1 MGQLMLV
8 RHGQASWGTDD
19 YDVLSPLGW
28 EQSRLLGEALARRG
42 LKPDLVVHGDMRRH
56 RETAEAALEG
66 AGWADV
72 ELVVDAGWNEFDHI
86 GMLARHPTPFGDDE
100 PTRSQ
105 FQEWFEEATARWTG
119 GEYDA
124 DYHESFSAFAERIG
138 AALERTV
145 GLLGPNE
152 TGLVFTSGGPVAWS
166 AASLLSGSGSTPGGC
181 AALWSQLNTVVVN
194 SSITKVVVGG
204 RGRTLV
210 SFNEHSHLEG
220 DGLTYR

>member
-119 GEYDA
+119 GEHDA
-124 DYHESFSAFAERIG
+124 DYHECFSAFAERID

-145 GLLGPNE
+145 GLVGPNE
-152 TGLVFTSGGPVAWS
+152 TCLVFTSGGPVAWS

-204 RGRTLV
+204 RGQTLV

-220 DGLTYR
+220 HGLTYR